1 MFGRSSVF
9 FSTAHPAF
17 SWQTFVRMK
26 SMRSLRS
33 DLRASSDVLF
43 EEAMLYVPK
52 IKTKY
57 PSCLYLNV
65 QLHEF
70 FNKERYP

>member
-1 MFGRSSVF
+1 HPG
-9 FSTAHPAF
+9 FSQ
-17 SWQTFVRMK
+17 QTFVRMK

-43 EEAMLYVPK
+43 EETMLYVPK

-57 PSCLYLNV
+57 PSCL
-65 QLHEF
+65 
-70 FNKERYP
+70 